1 LPYHAGLL
9 AWAVEAM
16 ARYDPGVLQTQ
27 ADRLRGAHLL
37 LAASMLA
44 GRLGTV
50 SDTALPEGRLRLD
63 KDGRVWIGERRVA
76 TLSARLYPFAD

>member
-1 LPYHAGLL
+1 
-9 AWAVEAM
+9 
-16 ARYDPGVLQTQ
+16 
-27 ADRLRGAHLL
+27 
-37 LAASMLA
+37 
-44 GRLGTV
+44 V